1 MTKKVTFAEDAKKHD
16 GVRLHNKAVAY
27 YQIMCGAFNMK
38 NFLDY
43 KVSRKVRTY
52 KDVLYITN
60 FDQEVL
66 VYCKEKLATL
76 ISLVDERGEIEKEP
90 VEDVAKVNSESSD
103 WDHWESPELDK
114 KASNVKKL
122 KVSVVRRGSRD
133 FGMCVEFQHLKYLAY
148 IYSLIKEAIEQNEVA
163 DFLGEWV
170 TVEKN

>member
-1 MTKKVTFAEDAKKHD
+1 MSKKVMFAEDAKKHD

-66 VYCKEKLATL
+66 IYCKEKLATL
-76 ISLVDERGEIEKEP
+76 INLVTERGDIEQDPEEHI
-90 VEDVAKVNSESSD
+90 VEVNSESSE

-114 KASNVKKL
+114 KASHVKKL

-133 FGMCVEFQHLKYLAY
+133 FGMSVEFQHLKYLNY

-170 TVEKN
+170 TVERN